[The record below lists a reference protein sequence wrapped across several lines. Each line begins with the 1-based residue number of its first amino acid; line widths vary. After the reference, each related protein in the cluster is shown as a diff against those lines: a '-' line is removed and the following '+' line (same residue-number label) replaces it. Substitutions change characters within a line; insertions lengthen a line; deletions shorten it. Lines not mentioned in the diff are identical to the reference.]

1 MDSNVASFG
10 SSEIPNGQDV
20 PASSK
25 KRALS
30 VSAAVRLTKTLL
42 AEHTFCIEGEVSEL
56 NNKAGYKAVYFT
68 IKDEDASLPCLMW
81 KSRFQA
87 SGVPLRIG
95 AKVQVTGKF
104 TIFAPKGRMNFDV
117 SRLVLAGEG
126 DLRQKVAQLAE
137 KLKREGLMDEA
148 RKRSLP
154 EYPQCIGLVTSPRG
168 AAVHDVLRTLRRRY
182 PLARIV
188 FAGVPVEGV
197 SAARDLSD
205 ALQKVARTDAE
216 VVLLVRGGG
225 SFEDLM
231 PFNDEG
237 LARSIANCEKPVVT
251 GIGHEPDT
259 SIADMVSDMRASTPT
274 AAAEAVSP
282 YVDELNESIDTL
294 KARME
299 GSLSHRLHRSVVYL
313 DAIASRPLFKDPTS
327 LFASDL
333 QITDAL
339 QDRLERVGQGMV
351 SPRQDKLSALAQR
364 FEGALPRKLSQM
376 ESETNA
382 LASSL
387 KRSGSSLVA
396 NRAHQVSLANASLVR
411 LGKTLL
417 TQPVSEAAVVTARLN
432 DLSPLRTLERG
443 WSIARGEQ
451 GTLIKS
457 VSDVKPNDAFTLQLI
472 DGALACRVEDE
483 AVSELDNIISMEESH
498 D

>member
-1 MDSNVASFG
+1 M
-10 SSEIPNGQDV
+10 
-20 PASSK
+20 
-25 KRALS
+25 
-30 VSAAVRLTKTLL
+30 
-42 AEHTFCIEGEVSEL
+42 
-56 NNKAGYKAVYFT
+56 
-68 IKDEDASLPCLMW
+68 
-81 KSRFQA
+81 
-87 SGVPLRIG
+87 
-95 AKVQVTGKF
+95 
-104 TIFAPKGRMNFDV
+104 
-117 SRLVLAGEG
+117 
-126 DLRQKVAQLAE
+126 
-137 KLKREGLMDEA
+137 
-148 RKRSLP
+148 
-154 EYPQCIGLVTSPRG
+154 
-168 AAVHDVLRTLRRRY
+168 
-182 PLARIV
+182 
-188 FAGVPVEGV
+188 FAGVPVEGA

-237 LARSIANCEKPVVT
+237 LARTIANCEKPVVT

-282 YVDELNESIDTL
+282 YVEELNESIDTL

-339 QDRLERVGQGMV
+339 QDRLERVGQSMV
-351 SPRQDKLSALAQR
+351 SPRQDKLSVLAQR
-364 FEGALPRKLSQM
+364 FEGALPRKFSQM

-387 KRSGSSLVA
+387 KRCGSSLLA

-417 TQPVSEAAVVTARLN
+417 TQPVSQAAVVTARLN

-443 WSIARGEQ
+443 WSIARSDQ

-457 VSDVKPNDAFTLQLI
+457 VSDVRPNDAFTLQLI

-483 AVSELDNIISMEESH
+483 AVSELNNIISMEESH